1 MSLPIEQDDI
11 YATLQYPVYFNIQ
24 PYVKHMTLSPF
35 MLLHIITGSIAVIAG
50 VLALIQKKGQKPHRL
65 SGKVFVISMT
75 IMALSGAYIA
85 YLKPMMITLI
95 AGFYTLHLVLT
106 AYMVVKSPEKTCT
119 QFDYYTPLSSCG
131 LVCLSVY
138 FGLQAL
144 NHENGTFQ
152 EFSHEPYFF
161 FALLSAIVLIGD
173 IRLLICKGLTHG
185 HRLTRHVWRMCF
197 ALYLAIGSFFG
208 QGAKAL
214 PETISQSVLIELPE
228 PLILLIMTFWLLKT
242 AIKSRKLVTIK
253 NTCKTTSP

>member
-1 MSLPIEQDDI
+1 MI
-11 YATLQYPVYFNIQ
+11 
-24 PYVKHMTLSPF
+24 LSHF

-50 VLALIQKKGQKPHRL
+50 VLALIQRKGQSPHRL
-65 SGKVFVISMT
+65 SGKFFVISMS

-106 AYMVVKSPEKTCT
+106 AYMIVKSPEKTCT
-119 QFDYYTPLSSCG
+119 QFDYYTPLSSGG
-131 LVCLSVY
+131 LVCLSMY

-152 EFSHEPYFF
+152 GFSHEPYAF
-161 FALLSAIVLIGD
+161 FALLSAIALIGD
-173 IRLLICKGLTHG
+173 IKLLICKGLTLG
-185 HRLTRHVWRMCF
+185 HRLARHIWRMCF

-208 QGAKAL
+208 QGAKIL
-214 PETISQSVLIELPE
+214 PEALSQSVLIEIPE
-228 PLILLIMTFWLLKT
+228 PLILLIMIFWLLKT
-242 AIKSRKLVTIK
+242 AIKSRKLITIK

>member
-1 MSLPIEQDDI
+1 
-11 YATLQYPVYFNIQ
+11 
-24 PYVKHMTLSPF
+24 

-50 VLALIQKKGQKPHRL
+50 LLALILKKGQKYHRL
-65 SGKVFVISMT
+65 SGKVFVISMA

-85 YLKPMMITLI
+85 YIKPMMITLI
-95 AGFYTLHLVLT
+95 AGVYTLHLVLT
-106 AYMVVKSPEKTCT
+106 AYMVVKTPEKTCT

-131 LVCLSVY
+131 LVCLSMY

-152 EFSHEPYFF
+152 GFSHEPYFF
-161 FALLSAIVLIGD
+161 FALLSAIALIGD

-185 HRLTRHVWRMCF
+185 HRLARHIWRMCF

-214 PETISQSVLIELPE
+214 PETISQSVLIEAPE
-228 PLILLIMTFWLLKT
+228 PLILLIMIFWLLKT
-242 AIKSRKLVTIK
+242 AIKSRKFASTTTTSK
-253 NTCKTTSP
+253 STTSKSTKCKTTSS